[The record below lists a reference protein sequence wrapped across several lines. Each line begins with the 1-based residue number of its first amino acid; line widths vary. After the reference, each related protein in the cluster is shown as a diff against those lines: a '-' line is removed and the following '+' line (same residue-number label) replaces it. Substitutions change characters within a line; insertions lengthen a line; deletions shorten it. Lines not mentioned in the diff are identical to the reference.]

1 MITASNAAVQAQVGT
16 ILSGVKQEITQE
28 LANQIAKA
36 DDLAQK
42 LVANAE
48 AVTTASRDAHQRI
61 DSQVVQAN
69 ERSQQTFVEFER
81 LRLQLGEKFDEI
93 DGKHSDLMQRLAA
106 FDQEIAE
113 KQSAT
118 VVKLESSYSELV
130 VKLQEEFANTKRY
143 IDHVEKRITESGM
156 TGGMGTGSEN
166 KRNKLTVK
174 DCPVSRMSE
183 KPDILDF
190 RQWITTVERQLE
202 SAFGYTGIDVVL
214 QKLRFCKEKLCRE
227 DFDSIIFQLNADSEC
242 SVTDGMQWNFDDS
255 TRFIYNYII
264 GKLNKTMFEHVQN
277 VVDHNGW
284 EVMRLVLE
292 KADKPPDNAVFT
304 MNLSLS
310 KLVIDKDGKELVC
323 KGLKDLMAFIKTV
336 DDASTQF
343 QRNTGQKPDPGRLK
357 EILWQ
362 VTDPATRIELG
373 RLGFDGD
380 SKSYEET
387 FKEIKK
393 RHDFYYPAQVILAK
407 PGNDKMDV
415 SAIGPQIEPG
425 YVPSPPPPASE
436 PTTSEQLP
444 SQEYDQP
451 TLDAFGKG
459 KGKGQSDVCNRCG
472 GKGHFARDCATPID
486 STDPITCKGC
496 GGKGHRVAACT
507 TANPHLKGCKSGGKG
522 QGGWSGPGGWNGKGG
537 WNKGSWSKGYG
548 KGGKAQKGKG
558 KGGKNQAFSLDNL
571 WAPNDWS
578 GGGEYGYDDWS
589 YGGYGSLGVLSHKAK
604 EVKPDDS
611 WITQNIFSPLDPTA
625 DTQKPPSI
633 PTTTT
638 TTTTTVVIAGKL
650 VDASTTVEEEDCNG
664 AYTVVS
670 YLKPKFKQADTVPGS
685 AGDRNAKIKSQHQKI
700 APIRATNNAEMPR
713 ASSGRI
719 AHRSNT
725 PGVGKGFVE
734 QADSF
739 PSLTGCTIAPSAYP
753 DWPAPS
759 PCLRCETP
767 GAKSALAE
775 GGDSAM
781 HRPMPD
787 YGFQNF
793 PCVVEWSDWCMWC
806 GDKMS
811 YDELTGECCCRSCCC
826 VDSTPGISR
835 SIHLFCHYR
844 FDPYFYFSS
853 FREWHSDN
861 P

>member
-1 MITASNAAVQAQVGT
+1 MAFTEERAREIMQEMITASNAAVQAQVGT

-48 AVTTASRDAHQRI
+48 AVTTASHDAHQRI

-202 SAFGYTGIDVVL
+202 SAFGYTGIDVEL

-264 GKLNKTMFEHVQN
+264 GQLNQTMFERVQN

-304 MNLSLS
+304 MNLCLS

-387 FKEIKK
+387 CKEIKK
-393 RHDFYYPAQVILAK
+393 SATICITLPKSSLRRLVMIRWMFRPLVPRLSLVMCHRRHLQHLSPQRPSNCRARNMINRPSTPSARAK
-407 PGNDKMDV
+407 AK
-415 SAIGPQIEPG
+415 AIAMCATDAAEKGTSLVTALPPLTPQIR
-425 YVPSPPPPASE
+425 S
-436 PTTSEQLP
+436 
-444 SQEYDQP
+444 
-451 TLDAFGKG
+451 
-459 KGKGQSDVCNRCG
+459 R
-472 GKGHFARDCATPID
+472 ARA
-486 STDPITCKGC
+486 
-496 GGKGHRVAACT
+496 V
-507 TANPHLKGCKSGGKG
+507 
-522 QGGWSGPGGWNGKGG
+522 
-537 WNKGSWSKGYG
+537 
-548 KGGKAQKGKG
+548 
-558 KGGKNQAFSLDNL
+558 
-571 WAPNDWS
+571 
-578 GGGEYGYDDWS
+578 
-589 YGGYGSLGVLSHKAK
+589 
-604 EVKPDDS
+604 EVKV
-611 WITQNIFSPLDPTA
+611 TESPRAL
-625 DTQKPPSI
+625 QRI
-633 PTTTT
+633 PT
-638 TTTTTVVIAGKL
+638 
-650 VDASTTVEEEDCNG
+650 
-664 AYTVVS
+664 
-670 YLKPKFKQADTVPGS
+670 
-685 AGDRNAKIKSQHQKI
+685 
-700 APIRATNNAEMPR
+700 
-713 ASSGRI
+713 
-719 AHRSNT
+719 
-725 PGVGKGFVE
+725 
-734 QADSF
+734 
-739 PSLTGCTIAPSAYP
+739 
-753 DWPAPS
+753 
-759 PCLRCETP
+759 
-767 GAKSALAE
+767 
-775 GGDSAM
+775 
-781 HRPMPD
+781 
-787 YGFQNF
+787 
-793 PCVVEWSDWCMWC
+793 
-806 GDKMS
+806 
-811 YDELTGECCCRSCCC
+811 
-826 VDSTPGISR
+826 
-835 SIHLFCHYR
+835 
-844 FDPYFYFSS
+844 
-853 FREWHSDN
+853 
-861 P
+861 